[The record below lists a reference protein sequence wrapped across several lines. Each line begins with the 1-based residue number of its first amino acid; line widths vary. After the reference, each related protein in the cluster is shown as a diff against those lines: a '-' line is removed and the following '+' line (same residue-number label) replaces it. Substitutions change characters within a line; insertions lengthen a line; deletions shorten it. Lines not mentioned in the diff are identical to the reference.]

1 MIRNPEEIQI
11 TIETGIQ
18 GKESFLL
25 TSDLLYQPGM
35 NKPDLSK
42 FPFITNQIKYPIEMI
57 KSINRYGY
65 EKIISFFFKKDYF
78 KNKLGQYYSTDLEKN
93 QPNKNDNLE
102 YNVNIMLQFLF
113 QTKFPFKNN
122 YTDSFHEYILK
133 EDSKNLIMRN
143 AVYSYP
149 KSTYSYLK
157 INNVVY
163 TVLKATLLNDLIN
176 NPVYRTFINDYIEF
190 NEWRNTEIGKTKGII
205 YEKYEILLRRLTND
219 TIYFAND
226 DIMNIFY
233 EPRTTKAT
241 PPIIHTLDDKF
252 EIVPTIVFKD
262 ILKNLS
268 AYFGT
273 TTTTAT
279 IIDESKRKIKDEI
292 DKIEPKYTKPDDEE
306 GIKDELITLFEEQK
320 KIFEDSIEKD
330 KIKDDEKVY
339 IKNLEDFIKILKKIK
354 EKGKEKIQSLSLILL
369 KGKITKFAP
378 VGTATT
384 PEIVDLIGIFD
395 DNRKRLDS
403 LTNIREKDAI
413 LDNLDSLASELE
425 KNKKIFEEIQLND
438 IKTPLNKTQPN
449 INGLNDNMH
458 VRLKSL
464 YDNYVEIDKYYK
476 KISATSFSLK
486 YIPSDFS
493 KNLSKC
499 LNEVKTLLNQD
510 RIRVHIEAGDLNLRL
525 EEDEKEFIDDI
536 EKNYPVYK
544 KFIDKVKYI
553 TTLESTNIE
562 LQKKITKYYKS
573 NDKTFTNLLDSINKK
588 TLSSSQKKEINTG
601 VFIVKEKENKHYS
614 VYVALNL
621 AEIEINDKNKYGIK
635 CIYRSLYI
643 GSMVQNTYKN
653 QYDEKNYRMLIKSKY
668 IKDNLKSDLKSN
680 PDSTKTSKG
689 GTTTKKF
696 YKSKSNNKTKRH
708 LF

>member
-102 YNVNIMLQFLF
+102 YNVNIMLQFIF

-133 EDSKNLIMRN
+133 EDSKHLIIRN
-143 AVYSYP
+143 SV
-149 KSTYSYLK
+149 YSYLK
-157 INNVVY
+157 LNNVVY

-176 NPVYRTFINDYIEF
+176 NPIYRTFINDYIEF
-190 NEWRNTEIGKTKGII
+190 NEWRNTEKDKTTRII
-205 YEKYEILLRRLTND
+205 YDKYEILLRRLTND

-226 DIMNIFY
+226 DIMKVFY
-233 EPRTTKAT
+233 EPRTAI
-241 PPIIHTLDDKF
+241 PPIINTLDDNF
-252 EIVPTIVFKD
+252 EIVPTIGFGN
-262 ILKNLS
+262 ILINISK
-268 AYFGT
+268 YFE

-279 IIDESKRKIKDEI
+279 VIDESKKKIKGEI
-292 DKIEPKYTKPDDEE
+292 DKIRPKYTKPDDEE

-320 KIFEDSIEKD
+320 KIFEDGIEKD
-330 KIKDDEKVY
+330 KIKDDDKVY
-339 IKNLEDFIKILKKIK
+339 IKKLEDFIKILKKIK
-354 EKGKEKIQSLSLILL
+354 EKEKEKIQNLSLILL
-369 KGKITKFAP
+369 NGKFIKF
-378 VGTATT
+378 TT
-384 PEIVDLIGIFD
+384 PSPTSPTAEIVDLIGIFD

-413 LDNLDSLASELE
+413 LDNLDSLIVELN
-425 KNKKIFEEIQLND
+425 KNKDIFKEIQEKDIKIPLND
-438 IKTPLNKTQPN
+438 SSPN
-449 INGLNDNMH
+449 INELNDNMH

-476 KISATSFSLK
+476 KISSTSFSLK

-493 KNLSKC
+493 KNLSRC
-499 LNEVKTLLNQD
+499 LNEVKTLFNQD
-510 RIRVHIEAGDLNLRL
+510 RIRVHIESGDLNLRL
-525 EEDEKEFIDDI
+525 EEDEKEFIGDI

-544 KFIDKVKYI
+544 KFIDKTKYI
-553 TTLESTNIE
+553 TTLENTNIE
-562 LQKKITKYYKS
+562 LQKKIMKYYKS
-573 NDKTFTNLLDSINKK
+573 SDKTFPNLLDSINKK
-588 TLSSSQKKEINTG
+588 TLSSSQKNEINTG

-621 AEIEINDKNKYGIK
+621 AEIEINDENKYSIK
-635 CIYRSLYI
+635 CIYRSLHI
-643 GSMVQNTYKN
+643 GNMVQNTYKN
-653 QYDEKNYRMLIKSKY
+653 HYDEKNYRMLIKSKY
-668 IKDNLKSDLKSN
+668 IKDNLKSDLNSN

-696 YKSKSNNKTKRH
+696 YKSKSNNKTRRH

>member
-1 MIRNPEEIQI
+1 
-11 TIETGIQ
+11 
-18 GKESFLL
+18 
-25 TSDLLYQPGM
+25 M

-57 KSINRYGY
+57 KNINRYGY
-65 EKIISFFFKKDYF
+65 EKIVSFFFKKDYF
-78 KNKLGQYYSTDLEKN
+78 KNKLGQYYSPDLEKN

-113 QTKFPFKNN
+113 QTVFPFKNN

-143 AVYSYP
+143 TVYSYP

-176 NPVYRTFINDYIEF
+176 NPLYRTFINDYIEF

-219 TIYFAND
+219 TIYFANNK
-226 DIMNIFY
+226 IMEVFY
-233 EPRTTKAT
+233 ETVSSPTTSPTT
-241 PPIIHTLDDKF
+241 PPTKSLDESF
-252 EIVPTIVFKD
+252 QIVPTKGFED
-262 ILKNLS
+262 ILENLS
-268 AYFGT
+268 KYFETT
-273 TTTTAT
+273 TTTTAPV
-279 IIDESKRKIKDEI
+279 IDESKGKIKDEI
-292 DKIEPKYTKPDDEE
+292 DNINPKYKKPVDEE
-306 GIKDELITLFEEQK
+306 GVKDELITLFEEQK

-330 KIKDDEKVY
+330 KIKDDDKVY

-369 KGKITKFAP
+369 NGNFTKF
-378 VGTATT
+378 GTTST
-384 PEIVDLIGIFD
+384 PEIVDLIGIFH
-395 DNRKRLDS
+395 DNIKRLDS
-403 LTNIREKDAI
+403 LNNIREKGTI
-413 LDNLDSLASELE
+413 NDNLKSLIAQLE
-425 KNKKIFEEIQLND
+425 TNKKIFEEIQLND
-438 IKTPLNKTQPN
+438 IKTLN

-510 RIRVHIEAGDLNLRL
+510 RIREHIEAGDLNLRL

-553 TTLESTNIE
+553 TTIESTNIE
-562 LQKKITKYYKS
+562 LHKKIIKYYKS

-588 TLSSSQKKEINTG
+588 TITSSQKKEINTG

-668 IKDNLKSDLKSN
+668 IKDNLKSDLNSN

-696 YKSKSNNKTKRH
+696 YKSKSNNKTRRN

>member
-57 KSINRYGY
+57 KNINRYGY

-78 KNKLGQYYSTDLEKN
+78 KNKLGQYYSPDLEKN

-102 YNVNIMLQFLF
+102 YNVNIMLQYLF

-226 DIMNIFY
+226 EIMEVFY
-233 EPRTTKAT
+233 DTASSTTTTTTT
-241 PPIIHTLDDKF
+241 PPTTPPTKSLDESF
-252 EIVPTIVFKD
+252 QIVPTKEFKD

-268 AYFGT
+268 AYFET
-273 TTTTAT
+273 TTTTAPV
-279 IIDESKRKIKDEI
+279 IDESKGKIKDEI
-292 DKIEPKYTKPDDEE
+292 DNIIPKPLDEE
-306 GIKDELITLFEEQK
+306 GVKDELITLFEEQK

-330 KIKDDEKVY
+330 KIKDDDKVY

-369 KGKITKFAP
+369 NGKITKFAP
-378 VGTATT
+378 VVTATT

-413 LDNLDSLASELE
+413 LDNLYSLAAELE

-438 IKTPLNKTQPN
+438 IKTSPN

-525 EEDEKEFIDDI
+525 EEDEKEFIGDI

-562 LQKKITKYYKS
+562 LQKKIMKYYKS

-588 TLSSSQKKEINTG
+588 TITSSQKKEINTG

-653 QYDEKNYRMLIKSKY
+653 QYDEKNYRMLIKNKY
-668 IKDNLKSDLKSN
+668 IKDNLNSDLKSN

-696 YKSKSNNKTKRH
+696 YKSKSNNKTRRN

>member
-133 EDSKNLIMRN
+133 EDSKHLIIRN
-143 AVYSYP
+143 SL
-149 KSTYSYLK
+149 YSYLK
-157 INNVVY
+157 LNNVVY
-163 TVLKATLLNDLIN
+163 TVLKATLLNDLVN
-176 NPVYRTFINDYIEF
+176 NPIYRAFINDYVEF
-190 NEWRNTEIGKTKGII
+190 NEWRTTEIGKTKRII

-226 DIMNIFY
+226 EIMNIFY

-252 EIVPTIVFKD
+252 EIVPTKGFTD
-262 ILKNLS
+262 ILNNLT
-268 AYFGT
+268 AYFD
-273 TTTTAT
+273 TTTAT
-279 IIDESKRKIKDEI
+279 VVDESKKKIKGEI
-292 DKIEPKYTKPDDEE
+292 DKIKPKYTKPDDEE

-320 KIFEDSIEKD
+320 KIFEDGIEKSNLQHDD
-330 KIKDDEKVY
+330 KVYVY
-339 IKNLEDFIKILKKIK
+339 IKNLDDFIKILKKIK
-354 EKGKEKIQSLSLILL
+354 EKEREKIQNLSLILL
-369 KGKITKFAP
+369 KGSKNKELI
-378 VGTATT
+378 
-384 PEIVDLIGIFD
+384 EIFQ
-395 DNRKRLDS
+395 DNANRMNT

-413 LDNLDSLASELE
+413 LDNLDSLIAELE
-425 KNKKIFEEIQLND
+425 KNEDIFKEIQDKD
-438 IKTPLNKTQPN
+438 IKTQLNNTPPN
-449 INGLNDNMH
+449 INKLNEEMQK
-458 VRLKSL
+458 RLKLL

-476 KISATSFSLK
+476 KILATSFSLK

-499 LNEVKTLLNQD
+499 LNEVKILLNQD
-510 RIRVHIEAGDLNLRL
+510 RIRVHIESGDLNLRL
-525 EEDEKEFIDDI
+525 EEDEKEFIGDI

-544 KFIDKVKYI
+544 KFIDKTKYI

-562 LQKKITKYYKS
+562 LQKKIMKYYKS
-573 NDKTFTNLLDSINKK
+573 SDKTFPNLLDSINKK
-588 TLSSSQKKEINTG
+588 TLSSSQKNEINTG

-621 AEIEINDKNKYGIK
+621 AEIEINDKNKYSIK
-635 CIYRSLYI
+635 CIYRSLHI
-643 GSMVQNTYKN
+643 GNMVQNTYKN
-653 QYDEKNYRMLIKSKY
+653 HYDEKNYRMLIKSKY
-668 IKDNLKSDLKSN
+668 IKDNLKSDLNSN
-680 PDSTKTSKG
+680 TDSTKTNKG
-689 GTTTKKF
+689 GSITKKF
-696 YKSKSNNKTKRH
+696 YKSKFNNKTRRH